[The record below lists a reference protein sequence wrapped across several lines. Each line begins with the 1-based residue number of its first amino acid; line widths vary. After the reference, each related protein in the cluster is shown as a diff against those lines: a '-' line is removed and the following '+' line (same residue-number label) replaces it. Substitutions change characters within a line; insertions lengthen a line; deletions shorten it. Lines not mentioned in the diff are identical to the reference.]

1 MTVLPHRGDMHTA
14 SCEDVTPR
22 SSLLRTH
29 SPIPDGSSIL
39 RPWPRARSLCRL
51 LPVPAANGIFPTLSL
66 QIFPRMPGPL
76 ARRYREVL
84 LPVSSSASSAF
95 PNRGVGRLPATTREI
110 RLLAEAFFVAADIS
124 LCSSLRVCSPPRSFL
139 PLRILPQGSRD
150 FYIRAHRASLP
161 PHVPDMLA
169 VRRQV
174 IDGAK
179 TFTLPDPQPC
189 RLLPLHHRF
198 SLLRSQCAHRFNG
211 SSAARGNQGST
222 LGNQNHDSN
231 RNDKA
236 RRVATT
242 GTASI
247 LAGAPPKMS
256 EECRR

>member
-169 VRRQV
+169 VRIQA
-174 IDGAK
+174 IDGAR
-179 TFTLPDPQPC
+179 TFTLQDSQPC
-189 RLLPLHHRF
+189 RPLPSVLRFKRHLTMTPARLEVRMDSLLPFL
-198 SLLRSQCAHRFNG
+198 
-211 SSAARGNQGST
+211 QGT
-222 LGNQNHDSN
+222 CTPYNMPVYPG
-231 RNDKA
+231 A
-236 RRVATT
+236 RRIVANSDIT
-242 GTASI
+242 
-247 LAGAPPKMS
+247 P
-256 EECRR
+256 ENRCR

>member
-169 VRRQV
+169 VRIQA
-174 IDGAK
+174 IDGAR
-179 TFTLPDPQPC
+179 TFTLQDSQPC
-189 RLLPLHHRF
+189 RPLPSVLRFKRHLTMTPARLEVRMDSLLPFL
-198 SLLRSQCAHRFNG
+198 
-211 SSAARGNQGST
+211 QGT
-222 LGNQNHDSN
+222 CTPYNMP
-231 RNDKA
+231 
-236 RRVATT
+236 V
-242 GTASI
+242 
-247 LAGAPPKMS
+247 
-256 EECRR
+256 

>member
-1 MTVLPHRGDMHTA
+1 MTVVPHRGDMHTA

-139 PLRILPQGSRD
+139 PLRTSPQSSRG
-150 FYIRAHRASLP
+150 FYIRAEHALLP
-161 PHVPDMLA
+161 QHAPDMLT
-169 VRRQV
+169 VRIQA
-174 IDGAK
+174 IDGVG
-179 TFTLPDPQPC
+179 TYTLLDSQPC
-189 RLLPLHHRF
+189 RLLPNHSTDRYTDSQLVWKMVAVSRQLSRRAQRARKPIIAVVNGRLPSLHGI
-198 SLLRSQCAHRFNG
+198 C
-211 SSAARGNQGST
+211 ST
-222 LGNQNHDSN
+222 TIPDRKS
-231 RNDKA
+231 
-236 RRVATT
+236 VV
-242 GTASI
+242 
-247 LAGAPPKMS
+247 
-256 EECRR
+256 